1 MMRYLRIRNLAP
13 LCGVVLGLLVL
24 CNAASPTILPASDDA
39 GGWWLVP
46 VGYPCGGNTSLWC
59 SEGQDWGV
67 RYCLGGSFYGV
78 KPPNPQTGTVQR
90 HPAGNAGCS
99 HNDYWEYYYPGISLG
114 CEGIIN
120 TYCST
125 SF

>member
-24 CNAASPTILPASDDA
+24 CNAASPTILQASDDA

-46 VGYPCGGNTSLWC
+46 VGYPCGGNTLLWC
-59 SEGQDWGV
+59 SDGQDWGV
-67 RYCLGGSFYGV
+67 RYCLGNTLFSGV
-78 KPPNPQTGTVQR
+78 KPPNPQIGTVQ
-90 HPAGNAGCS
+90 PYGGNAGCLVNPAYRDAS
-99 HNDYWEYYYPGISLG
+99 ANCGN
-114 CEGIIN
+114 IIH

-125 SF
+125 IF